1 MANINS
7 LSSVNL
13 RELINNNS
21 KQTPVKETL
30 EGKDFGETISDFI
43 QAVNDKSKE
52 SSELVA
58 DVIQGKSQNLHEAM
72 ASLEESGL
80 SFKLM
85 LEIRN
90 KLLESYKE
98 IQRMQI

>member
-1 MANINS
+1 MANINQ

-21 KQTPVKETL
+21 KQPALKETS
-30 EGKDFGETISDFI
+30 EGKGFGDTISDFI

-52 SSELVA
+52 SAGLVS

-72 ASLEESGL
+72 VSLEESGL

-90 KLLESYKE
+90 RLLESYKE

>member
-1 MANINS
+1 MANINQ
-7 LSSVNL
+7 LSPVNL

-21 KQTPVKETL
+21 KQNVKESL

-52 SSELVA
+52 ASGLVS

-72 ASLEESGL
+72 ASLEEAGL

-98 IQRMQI
+98 VQRMQI

>member
-1 MANINS
+1 MVNINQ

-21 KQTPVKETL
+21 KQPAVKEIP
-30 EGKDFGETISDFI
+30 EGKGFGETISDFI

-52 SSELVA
+52 SSELVS

-72 ASLEESGL
+72 VSLEESGL

-98 IQRMQI
+98 VQRMQV